1 MKKASSIKSQCIN
14 DIRRWLIWILPVF
27 IFISLLLA
35 KEVIGNEYWD
45 IADAIALVIVLGF
58 LLLCVFLSLID
69 KEIELTP
76 QALILKT
83 RFSKK
88 VVPAR
93 SIQGY
98 KEEKFIPRIGGQ
110 AQLIFKANNRYYVI
124 EGASCLNYRGIV
136 KFVRE
141 HYRELSDDHFRRY
154 YFMRSIWI
162 RVFFVLVGTMFI
174 YFFFENRSL
183 DVAQWG
189 KDVELVPITLS
200 EQPRIKAGGKKVRN
214 YLRFFAKEYPEFEFK
229 INGFQYES
237 CERTTITALEKGA
250 AIMVGIQSDVVEA
263 KLKKTTPPSF
273 WTKHRGWKQIVVYQL
288 IHNETALIH
297 KNIVKKLM
305 LKEQKLAWIALA
317 MGAAFISMAFFW
329 TLLFPPSHHT
339 KVAADSA
346 GK

>member
-14 DIRRWLIWILPVF
+14 EIRRWSIWILPVL
-27 IFISLLLA
+27 IFIALLLA
-35 KEVIGNEYWD
+35 KEIIGNEYWD
-45 IADAIALVIVLGF
+45 IADAIALVIVIGL
-58 LLLCVFLSLID
+58 LLLCIILSLID
-69 KEIELTP
+69 KEIEVTSRALT
-76 QALILKT
+76 LKN
-83 RFSKK
+83 RFGKK
-88 VVPAR
+88 VIPAKD
-93 SIQGY
+93 IQGY

-124 EGASCLNYRGIV
+124 EGASCLNYLGIV

-154 YFMRSIWI
+154 YFIRSIGI
-162 RVFFVLVGTMFI
+162 RLLFIVAGTMFI
-174 YFFFENRSL
+174 YGFFHNRSL
-183 DVAQWG
+183 DIAQWD
-189 KDVELVPITLS
+189 KDVELVPLTLS
-200 EQPRIKAGGKKVRN
+200 EQPHIKAGGKKVRN

-229 INGFQYES
+229 INGFRYES

-250 AIMVGIQSDVVEA
+250 TIMVGIQSSDVET
-263 KLKKTTPPSF
+263 KLKKSIPPSF
-273 WTKHRGWKQIVVYQL
+273 WTQHHGWKQIVVYQL
-288 IHNETALIH
+288 MHNETALIH

-317 MGAAFISMAFFW
+317 MGVAFISMAFFW
-329 TLLFPPSHHT
+329 TSLSPPHHT

>member
-1 MKKASSIKSQCIN
+1 MKKASSIKSQCIS
-14 DIRRWLIWILPVF
+14 DIRSWLIWILPVF
-27 IFISLLLA
+27 IFIALLLA
-35 KEVIGNEYWD
+35 KKVIGNEYWD

-58 LLLCVFLSLID
+58 LLLCVFLSFID
-69 KEIELTP
+69 KEIEISSRAIT
-76 QALILKT
+76 LKN
-83 RFSKK
+83 RFGKK
-88 VVPAR
+88 VIAAKN
-93 SIQGY
+93 IQGY
-98 KEEKFIPRIGGQ
+98 KEEKFIPGIGGQ
-110 AQLIFKANNRYYVI
+110 YQLIFKANNRYYVI
-124 EGASCLNYRGIV
+124 GGASCLNYRGIV

-154 YFMRSIWI
+154 YFIRSIWI
-162 RVFFVLVGTMFI
+162 RVFFVLVGTMLI
-174 YFFFENRSL
+174 YGFFENRSL

-200 EQPRIKAGGKKVRN
+200 EQPRIKVGGKKVRN
-214 YLRFFAKEYPEFEFK
+214 YLHFFAKEYPEFEFK

-250 AIMVGIQSDVVEA
+250 TIMVGIQSDVIET

-273 WTKHRGWKQIVVYQL
+273 WTKHRGWKRIGVYQL

-297 KNIVKKLM
+297 QNIVRNRM
-305 LKEQKLAWIALA
+305 LREKKLAWIFLA
-317 MGAAFISMAFFW
+317 MGVAAISMAFFW
-329 TLLFPPSHHT
+329 TLLFPPHHT